1 MSSPTGRGSEQPH
14 LISLVLQSR
23 NALQQGEAFCS
34 RASSTST
41 SSAKEATDVLA
52 LNAKIQ
58 WISNAVIEQLKARPT
73 RISFVLLTKSCT
85 ARGYSCKANRGT
97 PHEAREADAG
107 KPSSTSPLSF
117 LHVLR
122 NGTLLAQEIQTLLM
136 RFLNRWVLTLYP
148 PSSMRMHLAR
158 RYSLIPLRSQ
168 NRRNHIMSQRLTTV
182 PPLQYVMAMTVSR
195 ILHERQE
202 NRKAT
207 RAGGRHCATL

>member
-1 MSSPTGRGSEQPH
+1 MSSPTGRGSD

-34 RASSTST
+34 RASATST

-73 RISFVLLTKSCT
+73 RIFFVRLTKICAAGSHGGK
-85 ARGYSCKANRGT
+85 AYRGA
-97 PHEAREADAG
+97 PHEARETDAG
-107 KPSSTSPLSF
+107 EPLFTSPCKF

-122 NGTLLAQEIQTLLM
+122 NGTLLGQETLIPLM
-136 RFLNRWVLTLYP
+136 PSLNLWVLTLYP
-148 PSSMRMHLAR
+148 PRSTRVHLAR

-168 NRRNHIMSQRLTTV
+168 KPRNHITPQHPITV
-182 PPLQYVMAMTVSR
+182 PPSRYVTATTVSPV
-195 ILHERQE
+195 LPGKQE
-202 NRKAT
+202 SRRVT
-207 RAGGRHCATL
+207 RAGGRHYEIL